1 MSITFKIIILVM
13 LGWAGLVSLVT
24 GQIYLRTSASK
35 KGPRPR
41 LFGLCLILAGVA
53 LALQWGG
60 VVSAAYEIIS
70 ISVIVSLLGLA
81 LILAWLS

>member
-1 MSITFKIIILVM
+1 MALSFKIIILVM

-35 KGPRPR
+35 QGPFPR
-41 LFGLCLILAGVA
+41 LFGLCLILAGA
-53 LALQWGG
+53 TLGLHWAG
-60 VVSAAYEIIS
+60 VVPAAYQIIP
-70 ISVIVSLLGLA
+70 IILTGILLGLA